1 VVLKTDVIPYES
13 FYRWW
18 SSGPSAKLN
27 NRTTKLDKLT
37 AEVREETIP
46 WIKHLFAGADED
58 ESGELDAEEF
68 RKFYPNLVE
77 YLEENTGQVM
87 SSVEDCMAEI
97 DAESTAGKGNGT
109 IEYEEFELWFI
120 RQELKR
126 AKEDAKKAD
135 QVKRKRNSMS
145 SIMTIFGEPAI
156 QEKQK
161 PVKKRTSIKEKYNY
175 GDVQNDPV
183 DLFHK
188 YDVDESGELDAEEL
202 TEMMF
207 ELGIKLSDEN
217 MAAAKKA
224 LGITE
229 DEGVDLWTFE
239 SWWNDNFAKQKKVR
253 EQMLAKVS
261 ADMRENYLPHIRK
274 LFAGADK
281 DKNGSLD
288 KMEFEQ
294 FYPKLKAYLGYKLQ
308 PIVHTMNEIDSMS
321 YNGGVYGNGMI
332 EYEEFE
338 TWFLQ
343 KEMDR
348 AKAMA

>member
-1 VVLKTDVIPYES
+1 M
-13 FYRWW
+13 
-18 SSGPSAKLN
+18 
-27 NRTTKLDKLT
+27 
-37 AEVREETIP
+37 
-46 WIKHLFAGADED
+46 H
-58 ESGELDAEEF
+58 F
-68 RKFYPNLVE
+68 R
-77 YLEENTGQVM
+77 
-87 SSVEDCMAEI
+87 
-97 DAESTAGKGNGT
+97 
-109 IEYEEFELWFI
+109 YEEFELWFI

-281 DKNGSLD
+281 DKVT
-288 KMEFEQ
+288 Q
-294 FYPKLKAYLGYKLQ
+294 LGVRVGLETCAHSQKRPPCHEGGTRACLGGRWAGL
-308 PIVHTMNEIDSMS
+308 NE
-321 YNGGVYGNGMI
+321 
-332 EYEEFE
+332 
-338 TWFLQ
+338 
-343 KEMDR
+343 
-348 AKAMA
+348 